1 MMQVIHLNQFT
12 TELHSNETT
21 LNGLS
26 KKLVKMMRKFG
37 LHFEKLICWSK
48 KCEFLT
54 F

>member
-26 KKLVKMMRKFG
+26 KNLAKMVLKYG
-37 LHFEKLICWSK
+37 HHFEK
-48 KCEFLT
+48 
-54 F
+54 